1 MGDGVHTHKTFLVFL
16 SHRAVHVITRIGPVC
31 DDQLFPVLGTSF
43 HYILHGADIGIET
56 GAYIL
61 NVEHNQVYVL

>member
-1 MGDGVHTHKTFLVFL
+1 MHAHETFLIFL
-16 SHRAVHVITRIGPVC
+16 SHRTVHIIARIGTVC

-61 NVEHNQVYVL
+61 NVKHNQVYIL

>member
-1 MGDGVHTHKTFLVFL
+1 MVSDNNKMCIRD
-16 SHRAVHVITRIGPVC
+16 S
-31 DDQLFPVLGTSF
+31 

-61 NVEHNQVYVL
+61 NVEHNQVYVCLLYTSRCV